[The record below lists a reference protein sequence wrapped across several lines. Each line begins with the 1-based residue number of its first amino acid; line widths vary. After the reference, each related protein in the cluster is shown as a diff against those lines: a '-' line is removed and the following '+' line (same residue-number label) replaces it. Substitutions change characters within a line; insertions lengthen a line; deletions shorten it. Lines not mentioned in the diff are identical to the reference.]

1 VDGCTGDPHEF
12 CDAAPVAAGR
22 ATRAEAGAGTSL
34 RRPMINPALRRVW
47 RDGNT
52 LQLGTDPDRAVVI
65 GGLDR
70 LSAQLVERV
79 DGTHDVAGLRAV
91 ATRLGVPAGRADHLL
106 GLLERSGVLHD
117 GAADHRA
124 LARLSQ
130 AERDRLQPDVA
141 AASATRAAP
150 DGGAGVLG
158 RRRERVVVV
167 HGAGRLGAAVVRL
180 LAAAGVGTIGVAD
193 PVLAGPA
200 DLGPAGLG
208 PDAVGARRD
217 EAAWRSAR
225 ALAPSTRARPAEQV
239 ARPDLVVLAPDAAG
253 PDPRQVDQLMR
264 DGQAHLFAVVRP
276 SVGVVGPL
284 VLPGRSSC
292 ARCHDLHRRDRD
304 AAWPTVAAQLRARPG
319 GARAA
324 SGPASRS
331 VGTDACDVV
340 LATAVAAQTCLQ
352 VLAFVDTDTPVP
364 PAVDGTLEVSLADG
378 AVRRRSWSVHP
389 SCGCGWPA
397 TPGPAPVPSR

>member
-1 VDGCTGDPHEF
+1 MDEWRGAPRRF

-22 ATRAEAGAGTSL
+22 TTGTSL

-47 RDGNT
+47 RDGST

-70 LSAQLVERV
+70 PCAQLVERL
-79 DGTHDVAGLRAV
+79 DGTQDLAGLRAV
-91 ATRLGVPAGRADHLL
+91 AARLGVPAGRADHLL

-141 AASATRAAP
+141 AASASRTSP

-158 RRRERVVVV
+158 RRRDRVVAV

-193 PVLAGPA
+193 PALVRPG

-217 EAAWRSAR
+217 EAAWCSAR
-225 ALAPSTRARPAEQV
+225 ALAPSTRARPVEQV
-239 ARPDLVVLAPDAAG
+239 GRPDLVVLAPDATG
-253 PDPRQVDQLMR
+253 PEPRQVDQLMR
-264 DGQAHLFAVVRP
+264 DEQAHLFAAVRP

-304 AAWPTVAAQLRARPG
+304 AAWPTIAAQLRALPG
-319 GARAA
+319 GPAPAAAGRAA
-324 SGPASRS
+324 QSAGA
-331 VGTDACDVV
+331 DACDVV

-352 VLAFVDTDTPVP
+352 VLAFLDAGTTAA
-364 PAVDGTLEVSLADG
+364 PAVDGTIEVSLADG
-378 AVRRRSWSVHP
+378 GVRRRSWSVHP

-397 TPGPAPVPSR
+397 TPGPGATG

>member
-1 VDGCTGDPHEF
+1 MDGPGCDRRAF

-22 ATRAEAGAGTSL
+22 ATGAGAEAGTSL

-47 RDGNT
+47 RDGST
-52 LQLGTDPDRAVVI
+52 LQLGTDPGRAVVI

-70 LSAQLVERV
+70 PCAQLVERV
-79 DGTHDVAGLRAV
+79 DGTHDLAGLRAV
-91 ATRLGVPAGRADHLL
+91 AARLGVPAARADHLL

-130 AERDRLQPDVA
+130 AERDRLQPDLA

-158 RRRERVVVV
+158 RRRDRVVVV

-180 LAAAGVGTIGVAD
+180 LAAAGVGTIGVVD
-193 PVLAGPA
+193 PVLVGPA

-208 PDAVGARRD
+208 PDTVGARRD
-217 EAAWRSAR
+217 DAAARSAR
-225 ALAPSTRARPAEQV
+225 ALSPSVRARPAERID
-239 ARPDLVVLAPDAAG
+239 RPDLVVLAPDAAG
-253 PDPRQVDQLMR
+253 PDRRQVDQLMR
-264 DGQAHLFAVVRP
+264 DEQAHLFAAVRP

-304 AAWPTVAAQLRARPG
+304 AGWPTVAAQLRALPG
-319 GARAA
+319 GA
-324 SGPASRS
+324 ASRAGQATRS
-331 VGTDACDVV
+331 IGADACDVV

-352 VLAFVDTDTPVP
+352 VLAFLDGGTPAP
-364 PAVDGTLEVSLADG
+364 PAVDGTIEVSLADG
-378 AVRRRSWSVHP
+378 SVRRRSWSVHP
-389 SCGCGWPA
+389 SCGCGWPS
-397 TPGPAPVPSR
+397 TPGPVAAG

>member
-1 VDGCTGDPHEF
+1 MDGPGCDRRAF

-22 ATRAEAGAGTSL
+22 ATGAGAEAGTSL

-47 RDGNT
+47 RDGST
-52 LQLGTDPDRAVVI
+52 LQLGTDPGRAVVI

-70 LSAQLVERV
+70 PCAQLVERV
-79 DGTHDVAGLRAV
+79 DGTHDLAGLRAV
-91 ATRLGVPAGRADHLL
+91 AARLGVPAARADHLL

-130 AERDRLQPDVA
+130 AERDRLQPDLA

-158 RRRERVVVV
+158 RRRDRVVVV

-180 LAAAGVGTIGVAD
+180 LAAAGVGTIGVVD
-193 PVLAGPA
+193 PVLVGPA

-208 PDAVGARRD
+208 PDTVGARRD
-217 EAAWRSAR
+217 DAAARSAR
-225 ALAPSTRARPAEQV
+225 ALSPSVRARPAERID
-239 ARPDLVVLAPDAAG
+239 RPDLVVLAPDAAG
-253 PDPRQVDQLMR
+253 PDRRQVDQLMR
-264 DGQAHLFAVVRP
+264 DEQAHLFAAVRP

-304 AAWPTVAAQLRARPG
+304 AGWPTVAAQLRALPG
-319 GARAA
+319 GA
-324 SGPASRS
+324 ASRAGQATRS
-331 VGTDACDVV
+331 IGADACDVV

-352 VLAFVDTDTPVP
+352 VLAFLDGGTPAP
-364 PAVDGTLEVSLADG
+364 PAVDGTIEVSLAEG
-378 AVRRRSWSVHP
+378 SVRRRSWSVHP
-389 SCGCGWPA
+389 SCGCGWPS
-397 TPGPAPVPSR
+397 TPGPVAAG

>member
-1 VDGCTGDPHEF
+1 MV
-12 CDAAPVAAGR
+12 
-22 ATRAEAGAGTSL
+22 
-34 RRPMINPALRRVW
+34 NPALRRVW
-47 RDGNT
+47 RDGST

-91 ATRLGVPAGRADHLL
+91 AARLGVPAARADHLL

-130 AERDRLQPDVA
+130 GERDRLQPDVA
-141 AASATRAAP
+141 AASATRSAP

-158 RRRERVVVV
+158 RRRDRAVVV
-167 HGAGRLGAAVVRL
+167 HGAGRVGAAVVRL
-180 LAAAGVGTIGVAD
+180 LSAAGVGTLGVAD
-193 PVLAGPA
+193 PRLVGPA
-200 DLGPAGLG
+200 DLSPTGLG

-217 EAAWRSAR
+217 EAACRSAR
-225 ALAPSTRARPAEQV
+225 ALAPSTRAGPAEQV
-239 ARPDLVVLAPDAAG
+239 TRPDLVVLAPDATG
-253 PDPRQVDQLMR
+253 PEPRQVDQLMR
-264 DGQAHLFAVVRP
+264 DEQAHLFAVVRP

-304 AAWPTVAAQLRARPG
+304 AAWPTVAAQLRALPG
-319 GARAA
+319 GAATPAGASSRA
-324 SGPASRS
+324 
-331 VGTDACDVV
+331 VGADGCDVV

-352 VLAFVDTDTPVP
+352 VLAFLDVGTPAAS
-364 PAVDGTLEVSLADG
+364 AVDGPLEVSLADG
-378 AVRRRSWSVHP
+378 TVRRRSWSVHP

-397 TPGPAPVPSR
+397 TPGPGATG

>member
-1 VDGCTGDPHEF
+1 M
-12 CDAAPVAAGR
+12 AAGR
-22 ATRAEAGAGTSL
+22 ATGAGAEAGTSL

-47 RDGNT
+47 RDGST
-52 LQLGTDPDRAVVI
+52 LQLGTDPGRAVVI

-70 LSAQLVERV
+70 PCAQLVERV
-79 DGTHDVAGLRAV
+79 DGTHDLAGLRAV
-91 ATRLGVPAGRADHLL
+91 AARLGVPAARADHLL

-130 AERDRLQPDVA
+130 AERDRLQPDLA

-158 RRRERVVVV
+158 RRRDRIVVV

-180 LAAAGVGTIGVAD
+180 LAAAGVGTIGVVD
-193 PVLAGPA
+193 PVLVGPA

-208 PDAVGARRD
+208 PDTVGARRD
-217 EAAWRSAR
+217 DAAARSAR
-225 ALAPSTRARPAEQV
+225 ALSPSVRARPAERID
-239 ARPDLVVLAPDAAG
+239 RPDLVVLAPDAAG
-253 PDPRQVDQLMR
+253 PDRRQVDQLMR
-264 DGQAHLFAVVRP
+264 DEQAHLFAAVRP

-304 AAWPTVAAQLRARPG
+304 AGWPTVAAQLRALPG
-319 GARAA
+319 GA
-324 SGPASRS
+324 ASRAGQATRS
-331 VGTDACDVV
+331 IGADACDVV

-352 VLAFVDTDTPVP
+352 VLAFLDGGTPAP
-364 PAVDGTLEVSLADG
+364 PAVDGTIEVSLAEG
-378 AVRRRSWSVHP
+378 SVRRRSWSVHP
-389 SCGCGWPA
+389 SCGCGWPS
-397 TPGPAPVPSR
+397 TPGPVAAG

>member
-1 VDGCTGDPHEF
+1 MT
-12 CDAAPVAAGR
+12 
-22 ATRAEAGAGTSL
+22 GTSL

-47 RDGNT
+47 RDGST

-70 LSAQLVERV
+70 PCAQLVERL
-79 DGTHDVAGLRAV
+79 DGTQDLAGLRAV
-91 ATRLGVPAGRADHLL
+91 AARLGVPAGRADHLL

-124 LARLSQ
+124 LARLSL

-141 AASATRAAP
+141 AASASRTSP

-158 RRRERVVVV
+158 RRRDRVVAV

-193 PVLAGPA
+193 PVLGRPA

-217 EAAWRSAR
+217 EAARRSAR
-225 ALAPSTRARPAEQV
+225 ELAPSARARPAEQV
-239 ARPDLVVLAPDAAG
+239 GRPDLVVLAPDAAG

-264 DGQAHLFAVVRP
+264 DEQPHLFAVVRP
-276 SVGVVGPL
+276 TVGVVGPL

-304 AAWPTVAAQLRARPG
+304 AAWPAVAAQLRALPG
-319 GARAA
+319 GPAARAGRA
-324 SGPASRS
+324 GRAARPTGA
-331 VGTDACDVV
+331 DACDVV

-352 VLAFVDTDTPVP
+352 VLGFLDGGTPPP
-364 PAVDGTLEVSLADG
+364 PALDGTVEVSLADG

-389 SCGCGWPA
+389 WCGCGWPP
-397 TPGPAPVPSR
+397 TPGPDPAG

>member
-1 VDGCTGDPHEF
+1 MPAGRAVDGPGGDGGGF

-22 ATRAEAGAGTSL
+22 VTGTSL

-47 RDGNT
+47 RDGST

-70 LSAQLVERV
+70 PCAQLVERV
-79 DGTHDVAGLRAV
+79 DGTHDLAGLRAL
-91 ATRLGVPAGRADHLL
+91 AARLGVPAGRADHLL
-106 GLLERSGVLHD
+106 GLLEHSGVLHD

-130 AERDRLQPDVA
+130 PERDRLQPDVA

-158 RRRERVVVV
+158 RRRDRVVVV

-193 PVLAGPA
+193 PVLVSAA

-217 EAAWRSAR
+217 EAARRSAR
-225 ALAPSTRARPAEQV
+225 DLAPSTRARLAEQV
-239 ARPDLVVLAPDAAG
+239 ERPDLVVLAQDGAG
-253 PDPRQVDQLMR
+253 PEPRQVDQLMR
-264 DGQAHLFAVVRP
+264 DEQAHLFAAVRP

-304 AAWPTVAAQLRARPG
+304 AAWPTVAAQLRALPG
-319 GARAA
+319 GAAARAGRA
-324 SGPASRS
+324 TRS
-331 VGTDACDVV
+331 VGPDACDVV

-352 VLAFVDTDTPVP
+352 VLAFLDAGTPAP
-364 PAVDGTLEVSLADG
+364 PAVDGTIEVSLADG

-389 SCGCGWPA
+389 SCGCGWPPA
-397 TPGPAPVPSR
+397 AGPVAAG

>member
-1 VDGCTGDPHEF
+1 
-12 CDAAPVAAGR
+12 
-22 ATRAEAGAGTSL
+22 
-34 RRPMINPALRRVW
+34 MINPALRRVW
-47 RDGNT
+47 RDGST
-52 LQLGTDPDRAVVI
+52 LQLGTDPGRAVVI

-70 LSAQLVERV
+70 PCAQLVERV
-79 DGTHDVAGLRAV
+79 DGTHDLAGLRAV
-91 ATRLGVPAGRADHLL
+91 AARLGVPAARADHLL

-130 AERDRLQPDVA
+130 AERDRLQPDLA

-158 RRRERVVVV
+158 RRRDRIVVV

-180 LAAAGVGTIGVAD
+180 LAAAGVGTIGVVD
-193 PVLAGPA
+193 PVLVGPA

-208 PDAVGARRD
+208 PDTVGARRD
-217 EAAWRSAR
+217 DAAARSAR
-225 ALAPSTRARPAEQV
+225 ALSPSVRARPAERID
-239 ARPDLVVLAPDAAG
+239 RPDLVVLAPDAAG
-253 PDPRQVDQLMR
+253 PDRRQVDQLMR
-264 DGQAHLFAVVRP
+264 DEQAHLFAAVRP

-304 AAWPTVAAQLRARPG
+304 AGWPTVAAQLRALPG
-319 GARAA
+319 GA
-324 SGPASRS
+324 ASRAGQATRS
-331 VGTDACDVV
+331 IGADACDVV

-352 VLAFVDTDTPVP
+352 VLAFLDGATPAP
-364 PAVDGTLEVSLADG
+364 PAVDGTIEVSLADG
-378 AVRRRSWSVHP
+378 SVRRRSWSVHP
-389 SCGCGWPA
+389 SCGCGWPS
-397 TPGPAPVPSR
+397 TPGPVAAG